1 MPGFI
6 LSDVGDFIRTGVNFA
21 PEDEADLSKIGVNM
35 EIYKAF
41 VEGYL
46 SRRVSSSRLPSAASS
61 PMVVV

>member
-41 VEGYL
+41 VEAI
-46 SRRVSSSRLPSAASS
+46 SPQQVSSSRPPSAASS
-61 PMVVV
+61 LMVVA